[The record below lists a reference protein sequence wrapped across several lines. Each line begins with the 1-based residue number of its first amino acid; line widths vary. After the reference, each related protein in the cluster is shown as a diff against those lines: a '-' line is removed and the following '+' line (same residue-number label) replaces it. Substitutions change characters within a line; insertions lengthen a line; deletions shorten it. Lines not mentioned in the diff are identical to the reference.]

1 MRFDVRWAKS
11 PSAATAKYRFSE
23 GDFAHAVRQALDRVG
38 NAPVPPVHRST
49 SLRRRIAHPTVARM
63 ISLECIKRAISEL
76 SFTELDRFREWFET
90 FDAQRFDERIEQ
102 DAQAG
107 KLDRIADEAL
117 AEHRTGRTREL

>member
-1 MRFDVRWAKS
+1 M
-11 PSAATAKYRFSE
+11 
-23 GDFAHAVRQALDRVG
+23 QALDRVG
-38 NAPVPPVHRST
+38 NAPARSWCGAT

-63 ISLECIKRAISEL
+63 MSLEGIKRAISEL
-76 SFTELDRFREWFET
+76 SFTELDEFREWFET
-90 FDAQRFDERIEQ
+90 FDAQCFDERIEQ